1 MRVLTGLVRKRNIH
15 ASTHILLTKVSFF
28 GQVQHQWDGEVY
40 STHNNYDRVVT
51 EEKMSKCFIPSHFY
65 NKDVQMS
72 QVI

>member
-15 ASTHILLTKVSFF
+15 ASTHIPLTKVSFF

-51 EEKMSKCFIPSHFY
+51 EGKDEQMFHPIPLL
-65 NKDVQMS
+65 
-72 QVI
+72 